1 MKTVFKPKKR
11 IKQKEPSYVLRIN
24 EEPYKVMGYIA
35 ERTGQ
40 SLTRVASALIENA
53 LMDAEIDMDCGGDLL
68 AAYKAKHK
76 TESAEDGCGK

>member
-1 MKTVFKPKKR
+1 MKTIFTPKKR
-11 IKQKEPSYVLRIN
+11 TQPKPQTYVLRIN

-40 SLTRVASALIENA
+40 SLTKVASALIESA

>member
-1 MKTVFKPKKR
+1 MKTIFSPKKR
-11 IKQKEPSYVLRIN
+11 TQPKLQTFVLRIY
-24 EEPYKVMGYIA
+24 EEPYKVMEYIS

-40 SLTRVASALIENA
+40 SLTKVASALIESA
-53 LMDAEIDMDCGGDLL
+53 LMEAEIDMDCGGDLL